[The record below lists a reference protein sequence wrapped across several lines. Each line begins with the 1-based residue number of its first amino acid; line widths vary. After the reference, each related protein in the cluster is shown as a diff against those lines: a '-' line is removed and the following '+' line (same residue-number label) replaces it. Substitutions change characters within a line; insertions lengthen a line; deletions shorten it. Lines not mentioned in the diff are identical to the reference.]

1 MDIGRFVDSAA
12 IRAYLKEQNYPFS
25 AQEAAFLVY
34 HCKTASLEE
43 QVRAWEE
50 IIRTMPNCSLEK
62 TRCREEIP
70 DFHAFLRRCSA
81 LLRRQARQFQ
91 QTDGCVFSYE
101 DASFSEKAYRAE
113 SGLFSTYDRC
123 RDACVQEMREEGW
136 DRARI
141 RKHKPDKTEFGCGDV
156 CCLNPAGE
164 VLCCDIYGQAGEAY
178 EPLSALADMWL
189 EFPTPFHAGDLVYAP
204 TGGVWKPF
212 VLTDISTW
220 DSRRIRQELPS
231 TAYSEGWLAYRD
243 KQLARCRMQGC
254 GDAVAGGYTTG
265 LSPDSSIP
273 YLFHDEFPF
282 CNYWELE
289 FYPKPL
295 SGSQRLLQPVINYL
309 RRDSSI
315 ELLVNSYSVLLQKI
329 IWEAQLDA
337 LQYVY
342 AGGVLPACGLP
353 EADAD
358 K

>member
-34 HCKTASLEE
+34 QCKTASLEE
-43 QVRAWEE
+43 RVRAWEE

-156 CCLNPAGE
+156 CCLNRPERFCAAISAARRERPMNPCPPWRICGWNFPRRFTPE
-164 VLCCDIYGQAGEAY
+164 TWSMPPQA
-178 EPLSALADMWL
+178 
-189 EFPTPFHAGDLVYAP
+189 
-204 TGGVWKPF
+204 
-212 VLTDISTW
+212 
-220 DSRRIRQELPS
+220 
-231 TAYSEGWLAYRD
+231 
-243 KQLARCRMQGC
+243 
-254 GDAVAGGYTTG
+254 
-265 LSPDSSIP
+265 
-273 YLFHDEFPF
+273 
-282 CNYWELE
+282 
-289 FYPKPL
+289 
-295 SGSQRLLQPVINYL
+295 
-309 RRDSSI
+309 
-315 ELLVNSYSVLLQKI
+315 
-329 IWEAQLDA
+329 
-337 LQYVY
+337 
-342 AGGVLPACGLP
+342 ACGNPLC
-353 EADAD
+353 
-358 K
+358 